1 MRRNLIRAAL
11 MAGLFLSAGAAPV
24 FANALDSQLQP
35 IAAPIRRETVPFD
48 GRESPGTIII
58 RTGER
63 RLYLVMPDH
72 QALKYGVGV
81 GRPGFTWA
89 GATHIGYKREWP
101 DWTSP
106 SYGRRTGQSARRARH
121 VSRGHAL
128 SNSRLQ

>member
-11 MAGLFLSAGAAPV
+11 MAGLFLSAGAVPV

-35 IAAPIRRETVPFD
+35 IAAPIPRETVPFD
-48 GRESPGTIII
+48 GREAPGTIII

-89 GATHIGYKREWP
+89 GATLSG
-101 DWTSP
+101 TSE
-106 SYGRRTGQSARRARH
+106 SGRIGRRRRRC
-121 VSRGHAL
+121 
-128 SNSRLQ
+128 